1 MGTIKKWLTQ
11 VCMLLLWGVSLS
23 VWGNE
28 YNIDSLQRVLD
39 EVIEKRSFYIA
50 KKQDQIAVVRS
61 ELDKPNLHQEVK
73 YYLYRR
79 LFDEYEAFKYDS
91 ASYYASK
98 CIETAMELNN
108 LQWLNESRILKSQIL
123 SIAGL
128 YVEAMQLMNQIQVE
142 QLSEANKVE
151 YYRVMANLYLYL
163 AEYTEGD
170 VYSKPYLQKMVAY
183 QDTLGTLIDST
194 SFLGITTLASVY
206 SNGGEQQRAERM
218 LKTYL
223 QQLQPATR
231 NYSIVVSTLASYKSM
246 HGDTVGAKFY
256 HMQSAISDVQ
266 AAIKENKS
274 LRSLA
279 EISYQE
285 NQLKRADYY
294 MQLSMDDANFYNA
307 RLRNVQASKMLPVIA
322 GKYQSDQAEAQ
333 HTLMCIL
340 VVMVLLALLLAVAL
354 VMVFYQSRKRRL
366 IQEQLKTS
374 YLDLKNMNQEL
385 LLLNSKFQEAN
396 VQLTESNRVKEE
408 YVSRFLL
415 LCSGYIDALDTYRK
429 TLSKLANA
437 GKMASLQQALR
448 STQYID
454 DELDTFYK
462 NFDISFLNIYPH
474 FVEGFNQL
482 FAESD
487 RQHPQKGTLTPEL
500 RIYALVK
507 LGISDT
513 PTIAA
518 ILRYSVTTIYT
529 YRSKLKKRAIDPN
542 YFEENVLLL

>member
-183 QDTLGTLIDST
+183 QDTLGTLI
-194 SFLGITTLASVY
+194 
-206 SNGGEQQRAERM
+206 
-218 LKTYL
+218 
-223 QQLQPATR
+223 
-231 NYSIVVSTLASYKSM
+231 IV
-246 HGDTVGAKFY
+246 
-256 HMQSAISDVQ
+256 
-266 AAIKENKS
+266 
-274 LRSLA
+274 LR
-279 EISYQE
+279 
-285 NQLKRADYY
+285 
-294 MQLSMDDANFYNA
+294 F
-307 RLRNVQASKMLPVIA
+307 
-322 GKYQSDQAEAQ
+322 
-333 HTLMCIL
+333 
-340 VVMVLLALLLAVAL
+340 
-354 VMVFYQSRKRRL
+354 
-366 IQEQLKTS
+366 
-374 YLDLKNMNQEL
+374 
-385 LLLNSKFQEAN
+385 
-396 VQLTESNRVKEE
+396 
-408 YVSRFLL
+408 
-415 LCSGYIDALDTYRK
+415 
-429 TLSKLANA
+429 
-437 GKMASLQQALR
+437 
-448 STQYID
+448 
-454 DELDTFYK
+454 
-462 NFDISFLNIYPH
+462 
-474 FVEGFNQL
+474 
-482 FAESD
+482 
-487 RQHPQKGTLTPEL
+487 
-500 RIYALVK
+500 
-507 LGISDT
+507 
-513 PTIAA
+513 
-518 ILRYSVTTIYT
+518 
-529 YRSKLKKRAIDPN
+529 
-542 YFEENVLLL
+542 